1 MDELLRFAFGLVV
14 LAVLWYFFR
23 TLARFVDNV
32 AQSNK
37 TQQEILER
45 LDQIQKDLDELKA
58 GGGSEQ

>member
-32 AQSNK
+32 AKYNK

-45 LDQIQKDLDELKA
+45 LDQIQKDLDELKK
-58 GGGSEQ
+58 GRRQ